1 MSLTRLGKKSGKFRV
16 NLTAPFGRKLLLSI
30 LAAGLPGVIL
40 SLAFV
45 WGRDYA
51 LDHEIEFSVLVLGL
65 WAGLSFWASE
75 GVVHSLRVLSNV
87 VAAMRDEDFSFRAL
101 QATPGDPLGD
111 LAIEI
116 NDLARAL
123 ETERL
128 ATIESAN
135 LLKQVM
141 AEVEAVVLA
150 FSPDGIVRL
159 VNRAGE
165 AFLGKTTEHILGF
178 AAREL
183 GINDLLDDRP
193 VTTIS
198 RVSAGLEKRWIIR
211 TAFFRQHGIRHRL
224 VLLSEASEALRTE
237 ERLAW
242 QRIIRVLGHEINN
255 SLTPIKSI
263 ARTLSRIPLDGE
275 LPESARNNFR
285 HGLDVIGSRAESLNR
300 FLQGYA
306 KLAQLPPP
314 VRRILNLSQLLHRV
328 INLEARLQI
337 VALPGPEME
346 IQVDPDL
353 FEQALINLLKNA
365 VEAVLMREQPVTTP
379 DAVTVSW
386 EVDKS
391 DLKLWIRD
399 RGIGLARTENLFVPF
414 YTTKER
420 GSGIGLLV
428 SRQIVE
434 SHGGTLH
441 LQNRLDIAGCE
452 VKITLPGVCC

>member
-1 MSLTRLGKKSGKFRV
+1 
-16 NLTAPFGRKLLLSI
+16 
-30 LAAGLPGVIL
+30 
-40 SLAFV
+40 
-45 WGRDYA
+45 
-51 LDHEIEFSVLVLGL
+51 
-65 WAGLSFWASE
+65 
-75 GVVHSLRVLSNV
+75 
-87 VAAMRDEDFSFRAL
+87 
-101 QATPGDPLGD
+101 
-111 LAIEI
+111 
-116 NDLARAL
+116 
-123 ETERL
+123 
-128 ATIESAN
+128 
-135 LLKQVM
+135 
-141 AEVEAVVLA
+141 
-150 FSPDGIVRL
+150 
-159 VNRAGE
+159 
-165 AFLGKTTEHILGF
+165 
-178 AAREL
+178 
-183 GINDLLDDRP
+183 
-193 VTTIS
+193 
-198 RVSAGLEKRWIIR
+198 
-211 TAFFRQHGIRHRL
+211 
-224 VLLSEASEALRTE
+224 
-237 ERLAW
+237 
-242 QRIIRVLGHEINN
+242 
-255 SLTPIKSI
+255 
-263 ARTLSRIPLDGE
+263 
-275 LPESARNNFR
+275 
-285 HGLDVIGSRAESLNR
+285 LNR

-314 VRRILNLSQLLHRV
+314 VRRISNLSQLLHRV